1 MIQNKT
7 IYAILA
13 LAVAMLFTSCAEID
27 LCEDTHDGTMPSV
40 QYSFNW
46 GKNEADAPEQMYAMA
61 HRIIN
66 DWKRVDIISTKEASE
81 TFDIRPGEYSFIAL
95 PTKNINFKMDE
106 LISCLDDPASRARV
120 QDKNLDY
127 RLFSKKGVGYFE
139 EIDYGYNTPKDL
151 YLPAPLEPFYYDC
164 VEVVKQYDGTAN
176 VKFAPKPITQ
186 CIEIEYSV
194 LVNTDNKLE
203 LIEAELSGIPVSI
216 QIGNGYISP
225 DKTVSAVVLGEGV
238 ETTVEMSDGSTR
250 ELWKFTARINVPTI
264 IKGESASATDGPG
277 ILKLTAITSDK
288 SGNGEKYT
296 TVLNRNLY
304 NIIDKAKLY
313 VYTDDNEHV
322 VKNGDNAKLEIT
334 TPFTINK

>member
-46 GKNEADAPEQMYAMA
+46 GNNAANAPEQMYVMA
-61 HRIIN
+61 HRIVN
-66 DWKRVDIISTKEASE
+66 DWKRVDVVSTKEASE
-81 TFDIRPGEYSFIAL
+81 TFEIRPGEYSFVTL
-95 PTKNINFKMDE
+95 PTENFSFKMDE
-106 LISCLDDPASRARV
+106 IVNCLNDPTNRVSV
-120 QDKNLDY
+120 QDKNLNY
-127 RLFSKKGVGYFE
+127 RLFKKTDIGALD
-139 EIDYGYNTPKDL
+139 EIDYDNPPKDL
-151 YLPAPLEPFYYDC
+151 YIPGDAQPFYYDC
-164 VEVVKQYDGTAN
+164 MEVVKQYEGTAN

-186 CIEIEYSV
+186 CIEIEFSV

-203 LIEAELSGIPVSI
+203 LFEAELSGIPSSI

-225 DKTVSAVVLGEGV
+225 DKTVSVVLMEQGEG
-238 ETTVEMSDGSTR
+238 TTVEMPDGSTR

-277 ILKLTAITSDK
+277 ILTFTAITLDK
-288 SGNGEKYT
+288 SGNGEKYK
-296 TVLNRNLY
+296 TVLKRNLH

-322 VKNGDNAKLEIT
+322 VKNCDNAKLEVT

>member
-1 MIQNKT
+1 MTAIYNIK
-7 IYAILA
+7 YAIFA
-13 LAVAMLFTSCAEID
+13 FAVAMLCASCAEID
-27 LCEDTHDGTMPSV
+27 LCEDTHEDMPTV
-40 QYSFNW
+40 QYSFNF
-46 GKNEADAPEQMYAMA
+46 GNPAANAPEQMYVMA
-61 HRIIN
+61 HRIVN
-66 DWKRVDIISTKEASE
+66 DWKRVDVVSTKETSD
-81 TFDIRPGEYSFIAL
+81 TVCIRPGEYSFVAL
-95 PTKNINFKMDE
+95 PTENFSFKMDE
-106 LISCLDDPASRARV
+106 IVNCLNDPTSRARV

-127 RLFSKKGVGYFE
+127 RLFSKKDVGYFE

-164 VEVVKQYDGTAN
+164 VEVVKQYDGTVN

-238 ETTVEMSDGSTR
+238 GTTVEMPDGSTR
-250 ELWKFTARINVPTI
+250 ELWKFNARINVPTVI
-264 IKGESASATDGPG
+264 NSESVDKEDGPG
-277 ILKLTAITSDK
+277 ILTFTAITLDK
-288 SGNGEKYT
+288 SGNGEKYK
-296 TVLNRNLY
+296 TVLKRNLY
-304 NIIDKAKLY
+304 NIINKAQLY

-322 VKNGDNAKLEIT
+322 VKNCDNAKLEVT